1 MTLEIAVVLLILL
14 GAVVLFV
21 TERIRMDLVAL
32 LVLVA
37 VAVTGYVT
45 PAESLSGFSN
55 PAVVTVWAMFIISG
69 GLTVTGI
76 ADRIGHRL
84 IRVAGTNETQ
94 LIVAIMLTTGV
105 LSTVILSNV
114 AVAAMMLPVVV
125 EVSRRTGHPPSR
137 LLLPLAIGSLLGG
150 MTTMI
155 GTPPTILVA
164 EATRGF
170 GLPPFE
176 LFAITP
182 VGVTA
187 LVAGVAFV
195 SLIGRRFLP
204 RRDPL
209 RESGTRDPAAL
220 FELDERLLAIPISA
234 GSALSEL
241 TLEDTRF
248 GSALGLTVVA
258 IERKGRVIPAPGRTT
273 VIRAGDRILAI
284 GRPDVV
290 EEIRQVVTPVEPGG
304 QPPTITLVE
313 AAVRDESPLIG
324 STLLESSVRS
334 RYGLEVLGVRRG
346 DAGDLGDVS
355 RWQVR
360 AGDVLLVAGIG
371 GTDPDP
377 PAEAGLEVLGPVAD
391 RGEDA
396 YGLAENLTT
405 LSIPDGSS
413 LVGRTLGET
422 RMRDRFGIAVW
433 EIRRGEET
441 IALPGPDTSL
451 EAGDLL
457 VSQTTPSNL
466 DVIAALGEL
475 QVVAHSVDDL
485 GGLQTS
491 EVGLAAIV
499 LSPQT
504 SLEGKTVREL
514 EFRDRYG
521 LTVVAIWRRGR
532 AYRTGLRDIDLRFGD
547 AILTHGPREQLRQL
561 ARDPDFVVASEPGP
575 PPPRRDKA
583 PIALGILAM
592 VIGAVLFGW
601 LPISVASVGG
611 ATLMVLTR
619 CLTMEDAYRHIEWQ
633 VVFLIAGMLPL
644 GIAMDST
651 GAAAFLAEGV
661 VNLVGPLGPLGV
673 LAGLF
678 LMTSL
683 ATQVMPTAA
692 LVVLMA
698 PIAFTTAVDLGVSPL
713 PFLMSLAI
721 AASASFSSPVSHP
734 ANTLV
739 MGPGGYR
746 FVDYLK
752 VGLPLTLVVFAITML
767 MVPVLWPFHP

>member
-21 TERIRMDLVAL
+21 TEWIRMDLVAL

-76 ADRIGHRL
+76 ADRIGQRL
-84 IRVAGTNETQ
+84 VRMAGTNETR

-125 EVSRRTGHPPSR
+125 EVSRRTGHAPSR

-164 EATRGF
+164 EATRDF

-187 LVAGVAFV
+187 LIAGVAFV

-209 RESGTRDPAAL
+209 RESGSRDPAAL
-220 FELDERLLAIPISA
+220 FDLAERLLAIPISS
-234 GSALSEL
+234 GSALSGL
-241 TLEDTRF
+241 TLEGARF

-258 IERKGRVIPAPGRTT
+258 IERSGRVIPAPGRNT
-273 VIRAGDRILAI
+273 VIHAGDRILAI

-290 EEIRQVVTPVEPGG
+290 DDIRTVVASVEPGG
-304 QPPTITLVE
+304 QPPTIALVE
-313 AAVRDESPLIG
+313 AAVRDESPLVG
-324 STLLESSVRS
+324 STLLESNVRS
-334 RYGLEVLGVRRG
+334 RYRVEVLGVRRG
-346 DAGDLGDVS
+346 DTGELGDVS
-355 RWQVR
+355 RWRVR
-360 AGDVLLVAGIG
+360 AGDALLVSGVG

-377 PAEAGLEVLGPVAD
+377 PAEAGLELLGPVAD
-391 RGEDA
+391 RGDA

-405 LSIPDGSS
+405 LSIPEGSS
-413 LVGRTLGET
+413 LAGRTLGEA
-422 RMRDRFGIAVW
+422 RVRDRLGIAVW
-433 EIRRGEET
+433 EIRRGDET

-457 VSQTTPSNL
+457 VAQTTPSNL
-466 DVIAALGEL
+466 AVISALGEL
-475 QVVAHSVDDL
+475 KAVAHSVDDL

-561 ARDPDFVVASEPGP
+561 GRDPDFVVASEPGP
-575 PPPRRDKA
+575 PPPRREMA
-583 PIALGILAM
+583 PIALGILAA
-592 VIGAVLFGW
+592 VIGAVVFGW

-611 ATLMVLTR
+611 AALMVLTR
-619 CLTMEDAYRHIEWQ
+619 CLTMEDAYRHIEWR

-698 PIAFTTAVDLGVSPL
+698 PIALTTALDLGVSPL

-734 ANTLV
+734 VNTLV

-767 MVPVLWPFHP
+767 MVPILWPFNP